1 MFFIFTDTSEFI
13 LYMHYRLQRMKA
25 LQTILRLI
33 YCTLKIDT
41 ALKQYSLSLQK
52 QFNAICEFA
61 TIDDAG
67 KAS

>member
-1 MFFIFTDTSEFI
+1 
-13 LYMHYRLQRMKA
+13 MHYRLQWMKA